1 MRVMEV
7 REGLVDASELCIS
20 MKMADPLPPSLTL
33 HPVNVTPSI
42 ESAALPERERE
53 MAPPSLDAPQRVK
66 VVDPLMEREAL
77 DVSVADTAAPLPS
90 SNDRSVKVHES
101 IVADAPDWMER
112 AEVEREMGVLGVDEE
127 KVMLVRERIPALT
140 STSEHDGV
148 TVSVKSIHEI
158 VTGSVEAASMLITN
172 RAVHPERVSA
182 PTDFEGIDSRVFS
195 RVMENGAD
203 VMVVVFISI
212 DSCSPSS
219 SSIEVTQS
227 VLSVNA

>member
-1 MRVMEV
+1 MREMEV
-7 REGLVDASELCIS
+7 SEGLVDASELCIS
-20 MKMADPLPPSLTL
+20 MKMADPLPPSPTL

-66 VVDPLMEREAL
+66 VVDPLMERDAV

-127 KVMLVRERIPALT
+127 KVMLVRERIPALA
-140 STSEHDGV
+140 STSEHGA
-148 TVSVKSIHEI
+148 VSVKSIHDI

-172 RAVHPERVSA
+172 RAVHPETVSA

-203 VMVVVFISI
+203 VMVVVLISI